1 MPDNGQR
8 RIVAERDLPP
18 GLQQRAYSAES
29 QSANVA
35 SMVRRRTELAGL
47 GDLIKPPMMHKT
59 LPEARILPNLSA
71 VKRTTAHLGI
81 SARTGVTTCGCGR
94 RRTAGAILSLRPSV
108 TWDVRRTTT
117 KVTGSALRTPV
128 GRSLVTEGNGHI
140 IDPAGDARRALQ
152 AVVAE
157 HGPDALSN
165 AVIMDGICQARLSNL
180 PGEATLIGSAART
193 DVPTLL
199 RDLIPRLGNYGAIQ
213 SVAATLAEAH
223 GLDTAACVWVVR
235 EFARALGLIAS
246 GGTQPAVRIG
256 PGGGTG
262 QGTAPPPGP
271 AGPQSPGPA
280 GPPPGAA
287 ASLPSGAGG
296 PPPPGP
302 GGPPPPRPGGAGG
315 PRTPGGPGGPGSP
328 PGTPGGTGGAGE
340 RPSSGTRL
348 LSRNTVGIAAAIA
361 LVAGYL
367 GVAAVAHLSPFPGKT
382 VAATSSAPATGGNNS
397 PGPDGSPDPAPDP
410 SPTSDYQILL
420 SKIPNVVQGANNC
433 HNYGTP
439 VGAIAVSECTGLQGL
454 AASTIFYYLFS
465 DSAALSNGF
474 RTFLANEKFRRQTAC
489 TSNNDFIS
497 FIAECESGFTSTSPN
512 MTGSVAEYANTS
524 NDPIIVSTDNQPQV
538 MAVMVG
544 TNDGDLLA
552 YWKQLQW
559 VVT

>member
-1 MPDNGQR
+1 M
-8 RIVAERDLPP
+8 
-18 GLQQRAYSAES
+18 
-29 QSANVA
+29 
-35 SMVRRRTELAGL
+35 
-47 GDLIKPPMMHKT
+47 
-59 LPEARILPNLSA
+59 
-71 VKRTTAHLGI
+71 
-81 SARTGVTTCGCGR
+81 
-94 RRTAGAILSLRPSV
+94 
-108 TWDVRRTTT
+108 
-117 KVTGSALRTPV
+117 
-128 GRSLVTEGNGHI
+128 TEGNGHI

-165 AVIMDGICQARLSNL
+165 AVIMDGMCQARLSNL
-180 PGEATLIGSAART
+180 PGEAILIGSAART

-271 AGPQSPGPA
+271 AGPQSPGQA
-280 GPPPGAA
+280 GPPPGPATSPPGAA
-287 ASLPSGAGG
+287 TWLPPGAGG
-296 PPPPGP
+296 SPPPG
-302 GGPPPPRPGGAGG
+302 PGGAGG

-328 PGTPGGTGGAGE
+328 PGTPGGAGGAGD

-367 GVAAVAHLSPFPGKT
+367 GVAAVAHLSPFPAKT
-382 VAATSSAPATGGNNS
+382 VAAASSAPATGGNNS
-397 PGPDGSPDPAPDP
+397 PSPDGSPDPAPDP

-465 DSAALSNGF
+465 DSAALSSGF
-474 RTFLANEKFRRQTAC
+474 RTFLANEKFRRQTEC
-489 TSNNDFIS
+489 TSNNDFVS
-497 FIAECESGFTSTSPN
+497 FTAECESGFTSTSPN

-524 NDPIIVSTDNQPQV
+524 NDPIIVSTDNQQQV

>member
-1 MPDNGQR
+1 M
-8 RIVAERDLPP
+8 
-18 GLQQRAYSAES
+18 
-29 QSANVA
+29 
-35 SMVRRRTELAGL
+35 
-47 GDLIKPPMMHKT
+47 
-59 LPEARILPNLSA
+59 
-71 VKRTTAHLGI
+71 
-81 SARTGVTTCGCGR
+81 
-94 RRTAGAILSLRPSV
+94 
-108 TWDVRRTTT
+108 
-117 KVTGSALRTPV
+117 
-128 GRSLVTEGNGHI
+128 TEGNGHI

-180 PGEATLIGSAART
+180 PGEAILIGSAART

-223 GLDTAACVWVVR
+223 GLDTGACVWVVR

-256 PGGGTG
+256 PGRGTG

-271 AGPQSPGPA
+271 AGPQSPGQA

-287 ASLPSGAGG
+287 ASLPPGAGG
-296 PPPPGP
+296 PPPSG
-302 GGPPPPRPGGAGG
+302 PGGAGG
-315 PRTPGGPGGPGSP
+315 PRMPGGPGGPGSP
-328 PGTPGGTGGAGE
+328 PEMPGGAGGAGE

-367 GVAAVAHLSPFPGKT
+367 GVAAVAHLSPFPAKT
-382 VAATSSAPATGGNNS
+382 VAAASSAPATRGNNS
-397 PGPDGSPDPAPDP
+397 PSPDGSPDPAPDP

-474 RTFLANEKFRRQTAC
+474 RTFLANEKFRRQTEC
-489 TSNNDFIS
+489 TSNNDFVS
-497 FIAECESGFTSTSPN
+497 FTAECESGFTSTSPN

-524 NDPIIVSTDNQPQV
+524 NDPIIVSTDNQQQV